1 MKIIL
6 ASQSPRRKELMQ
18 LLNHPFEVIPSA
30 FNEEIITKTNPKEYV
45 ITLAKEKAQSV
56 FTTQKDTSCLVI
68 GADTIVV
75 YNEVIFGKPTNEKEA
90 RKMLEHLS
98 GKTHQVY
105 TGVALVSTH
114 KQSFF
119 CEKTDVT
126 FYKLTSAEITD
137 YLKTG
142 EPFDKAGSYGIQGYG
157 ALFVKQIVGDYYNV
171 VGLPV
176 ARLKRELQSFLEGSK
191 SICNENHVKG

>member
-68 GADTIVV
+68 GVDTIVV

-98 GKTHQVY
+98 EKTHQVY
-105 TGVALVSTH
+105 TGVALVSTD

>member
-98 GKTHQVY
+98 EKTHQVY
-105 TGVALVSTH
+105 TGVALVSTD

>member
-98 GKTHQVY
+98 EKTHQVY
-105 TGVALVSTH
+105 TGVALVSTD

-142 EPFDKAGSYGIQGYG
+142 EPFDKSGSYGIQG
-157 ALFVKQIVGDYYNV
+157 
-171 VGLPV
+171 
-176 ARLKRELQSFLEGSK
+176 
-191 SICNENHVKG
+191 